1 MRLSFLWLIL
11 LIAFRLHKYNY
22 ESNVFMS
29 RRINKWLLF
38 YGVCYVCDCVLQ
50 IIWFDTDCLKCN
62 QILSHYEKHS
72 NCVKEGIIMN
82 QLLKK
87 MSAFKTTE
95 HLANTIS
102 HFIPSELY
110 AFQRPAQQRERCTV
124 YCAEEIWKKNP
135 KYTYKSFTFK
145 RFSLR
150 FNIVKNSYHK
160 YAERDD
166 TSEIVY
172 CWYFMVRDRQ

>member
-50 IIWFDTDCLKCN
+50 IIWFDTDCFKRN

-124 YCAEEIWKKNP
+124 YCAEEIWKKKIQNTP
-135 KYTYKSFTFK
+135 IKALHLNDFPYVSTSLKIHIINMLNETIHLKLYTAGI
-145 RFSLR
+145 L
-150 FNIVKNSYHK
+150 
-160 YAERDD
+160 
-166 TSEIVY
+166 
-172 CWYFMVRDRQ
+172 W